1 MASTPD
7 FDLNNDNNRHEISV
21 WEGLQGRGGRYTK
34 QELNMDM
41 GRSRGSAKLSLIR
54 QRRTTSR
61 KNTTALSTSYLL
73 KLLRSTRV
81 RSKVIQSKEMQLQNL
96 QHIAGNLGYSG
107 CHQTTKGGRHLMKI
121 LWQVH
126 RKFSSLSTIMYAV
139 GQECFGMVKTKEDKL

>member
-21 WEGLQGRGGRYTK
+21 WEGLQERGGRYTK

-54 QRRTTSR
+54 RRRTTSR
-61 KNTTALSTSYLL
+61 KNTTALRTSYLL

-81 RSKVIQSKEMQLQNL
+81 RSKVIQSKEIQLQNL

-107 CHQTTKGGRHLMKI
+107 CHQTTKGGRHLMMI
-121 LWQVH
+121 WI
-126 RKFSSLSTIMYAV
+126 RKYSDRICA
-139 GQECFGMVKTKEDKL
+139 QEVFIIVNNRVCSGPRMFWNG